1 MNLHIPQTEEAR
13 AEAEIL
19 MQVPTQIISPRYG
32 LSIIGCNQD
41 SQTGMFILSQKDFKL
56 TREEAIDLLAAI
68 GVSDFGRLPDKE
80 IVLGR
85 EVISVLI
92 PKDFNFSGVSKKY
105 KENKEDPDA
114 IVKIDKGHLK
124 SGVLDSANLGMGQG
138 LLLRNIY
145 KQYGPD
151 FASDFLGKI
160 FKLGNAVLA
169 HIGFTT
175 GISDIDVN
183 ADARKQIKDII
194 DQTYVEVDILIK
206 EFKEG
211 TLETLPG
218 RNMQETLELRILE
231 KLNRARNRSG
241 KIVADNAQKDKELML
256 MIQSGGAGNLLN
268 LAQMAA
274 CVGQQ
279 AMRGGRISRGYD
291 RRTLSVF
298 KKDDLG
304 PAARGFI
311 KEGFRDG
318 LKPHEL
324 FFMSMT
330 GRDSLMDTALRT
342 PKSGYLYRRLANAM
356 QDLRIAN
363 DYTVRD
369 ASNKVVQFV
378 YGEDGVDVTKSEG
391 GKINVK
397 RIIDRV
403 MNED

>member
-19 MQVPTQIISPRYG
+19 MHVPTQIISPRYG
-32 LSIIGCNQD
+32 LSIIGCSKD
-41 SQTGMFILSQKDFKL
+41 AQTGMYLLSLKDFKL
-56 TREEAIDLLAAI
+56 TREEAIDLLASI
-68 GVSDFGRLPDKE
+68 GVDEFNRLPDKE
-80 IVLGR
+80 IISGR
-85 EVISVLI
+85 EVISTLI
-92 PKDFNFSGVSKKY
+92 PKDFNFTGYSKKY
-105 KENKEDPDA
+105 KEDKDDPDA
-114 IVKIDKGHLK
+114 IVKIEKGILK
-124 SGVLDSANLGMGQG
+124 SGVLDNANLGEGQG

-160 FKLGNAVLA
+160 FKLGNSVLA
-169 HIGFTT
+169 AQGFTT
-175 GISDIDVN
+175 GISDIDVSV
-183 ADARKQIKDII
+183 AGKAQIKEII
-194 DQTYVEVDILIK
+194 DQTYAEVDILIK
-206 EFKEG
+206 EFKDG

-218 RNMQETLELRILE
+218 RSMKETLELKILE
-231 KLNRARNRSG
+231 KLNKARNKSG
-241 KIVADNAQKDKELML
+241 KIVADSASKDKELMI

-268 LAQMAA
+268 LAQMSA

-279 AMRGGRISRGYD
+279 SMRGGRITRGYS
-291 RRTLSVF
+291 RRTLSAF
-298 KKDDLG
+298 KKDDLS

-311 KEGFRDG
+311 KEGFKDG

-356 QDLRIAN
+356 QDLKINN
-363 DYTVRD
+363 DFTVRD
-369 ASNKVVQFV
+369 ASNKIIQFI

-391 GKINVK
+391 GRINIR
-397 RIIDRV
+397 RIIDKV
-403 MNED
+403 TNED